1 MEWISLNPDR
11 AKEYSSEANQLLFTL
26 NGVQV
31 WLDNKFEEEAIADQI
46 SDSTENNR
54 QEAIANYEKRHTH

>member
-1 MEWISLNPDR
+1 MEWISLNPNR

-46 SDSTENNR
+46 SDSTENDR

>member
-1 MEWISLNPDR
+1 MEWISLNPNR

-46 SDSTENNR
+46 SDSTEIDR

>member
-1 MEWISLNPDR
+1 MNPNR

-31 WLDNKFEEEAIADQI
+31 WLDNKFEEEAIADKI
-46 SDSTENNR
+46 SDSTENDR

>member
-1 MEWISLNPDR
+1 MNPDR

>member
-1 MEWISLNPDR
+1 MNPNR

-46 SDSTENNR
+46 SDSTEIDR

>member
-1 MEWISLNPDR
+1 MEWISLNSNR

-46 SDSTENNR
+46 TDSIENDR

>member
-1 MEWISLNPDR
+1 MEWISLNPNR
-11 AKEYSSEANQLLFTL
+11 AKEYSSEASQLLFTL

-31 WLDNKFEEEAIADQI
+31 WLDNKFEEEAIADQNAY
-46 SDSTENNR
+46 STEHDR

>member
-1 MEWISLNPDR
+1 MEWISLDPNR
-11 AKEYSSEANQLLFTL
+11 VKEYSSEASQLLFTL

-31 WLDNKFEEEAIADQI
+31 WIDNKFEEEAIADQI
-46 SDSTENNR
+46 SDSTENER

>member
-1 MEWISLNPDR
+1 LNPHR

-26 NGVQV
+26 NDVQV
-31 WLDNKFEEEAIADQI
+31 WLDNKFEEEAIADSY
-46 SDSTENNR
+46 SDSNENER

>member
-1 MEWISLNPDR
+1 MEWISLNPNR

-31 WLDNKFEEEAIADQI
+31 WLDNKFEEEAIADKI
-46 SDSTENNR
+46 SDSTENDR